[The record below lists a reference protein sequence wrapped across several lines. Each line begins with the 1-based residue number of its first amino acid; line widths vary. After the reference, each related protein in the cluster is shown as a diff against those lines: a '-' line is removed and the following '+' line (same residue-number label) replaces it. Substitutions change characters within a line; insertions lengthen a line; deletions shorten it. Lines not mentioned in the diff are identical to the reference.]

1 MPSRRAAACLD
12 SFAPR
17 RSTEPVAA
25 HIPLRPRA
33 RAARVASTASIARAS
48 IEARASHRIANRIA
62 SRTAGVVLDEADGV
76 SNVAASLAQLLER
89 PGYRRHLQSCG
100 TSQEI
105 MLGHADTRLRQEVKA
120 MLRATAADYGVTLK
134 FTAGML
140 EGATHHKIVALV
152 DTTAALATPL
162 AAPRKVF
169 ADSTNDGGARRRE
182 ATGCWCRR

>member
-1 MPSRRAAACLD
+1 
-12 SFAPR
+12 
-17 RSTEPVAA
+17 
-25 HIPLRPRA
+25 
-33 RAARVASTASIARAS
+33 
-48 IEARASHRIANRIA
+48 
-62 SRTAGVVLDEADGV
+62 VLDEADGV

-169 ADSTNDGGARRRE
+169 ADSSNDGGARRRE